1 MVNGIESYEF
11 QENCVDFLYDKT
23 TASGTK
29 QVVTVKAP
37 TGAGKTVILVKY
49 VDAYLKNTDGKTAF
63 VWLCPG
69 KGNLEEQSKERMDE
83 LAPHIDTRSLPY
95 SMLCGFE
102 GRSVTFINWELVTR
116 KKNNALKD
124 GERKNLFEKIE
135 EAHQDGIK
143 FIVIIDEEHENN
155 TSKANDIIEAF
166 KPEHIIRVSATPIK
180 VPHQEFYE
188 IPEEEVIDAG
198 LITRAIYVN
207 EGVEDSERIEDDYDV
222 LIRLADQKR
231 QEVLGAYES
240 IGVDIRPLVL
250 IQFPVGQ
257 PETIKAVED
266 KLASMGYTYDNG
278 MVNIWMS
285 DQKVISEDLTERNGA
300 PAFLLMK
307 QAVATGWDCPRA
319 KILVK
324 LREGGSE
331 RFQIQTIGRIRRMP
345 ERKHYLFPGVLDFCF
360 IYTLD
365 TEYKNDLLTAL
376 DKAYQVRKLFAKPE
390 VRDFSLTKEMRNND
404 VDSNVGERE
413 LIRKVYEFLKAKY
426 HLGSK
431 MADNRLA
438 LESAGYNFS
447 HEIDSQILRGEFR
460 TASDM
465 ANASSSKKV
474 AIKTQINTHTHGIY
488 LMRAVEDIKTITS
501 IPAQRARKI
510 LNRLFMRGKKTKF
523 KILALDT
530 SDFYAFLINNIKLL
544 KQEFREIMAQESGK
558 QLQLHVTGQQ
568 RTATF
573 TIPESELYKFSV
585 VKKIKPMTKNAYA
598 GYTNEFVTSETRKS
612 TPERLFEQYCER
624 VDGIEWVYKNGDAGQ
639 QYFSVVYMDGLTGKQ
654 WLFYP
659 DYIVKM
665 KNGDVWIIETKGG
678 MNAGYTKNIDMQ
690 VENKFKAFQDYA
702 QRYGVLWGFV
712 RDIDEDLYIC
722 NTEYTDEM
730 IGDNWQPLDS
740 VLK

>member
-1 MVNGIESYEF
+1 MVNGIENYEF

-29 QVVTVKAP
+29 QIVTVKAP

-49 VDAYLKNTDGKTAF
+49 VDTYLKNTDGKTAF
-63 VWLCPG
+63 IWLCPG
-69 KGNLEEQSKERMDE
+69 KGNLEEQSKDRMDA

-166 KPEHIIRVSATPIK
+166 KPIHIIRVSATPIK

-207 EGVEDSERIEDDYDV
+207 EGVEDSERIEDDYDI
-222 LIRLADQKR
+222 LLKLADSKR
-231 QEVLGAYES
+231 QEILAAYEQ

-257 PETIKAVED
+257 PEIMLAFRHTADSANGLNLETLTTTFTQLDENLGTGAVP
-266 KLASMGYTYDNG
+266 ASCY
-278 MVNIWMS
+278 
-285 DQKVISEDLTERNGA
+285 R
-300 PAFLLMK
+300 LLHE
-307 QAVATGWDCPRA
+307 QEGRCAT
-319 KILVK
+319 
-324 LREGGSE
+324 
-331 RFQIQTIGRIRRMP
+331 
-345 ERKHYLFPGVLDFCF
+345 
-360 IYTLD
+360 
-365 TEYKNDLLTAL
+365 
-376 DKAYQVRKLFAKPE
+376 KPE
-390 VRDFSLTKEMRNND
+390 VRDFSLTKEMRNLD
-404 VDSNVGERE
+404 IDSGIGERE
-413 LIRKVYEFLKAKY
+413 MLRKVYEHFKDKY

-431 MADNRLA
+431 MADNRIA
-438 LESAGYNFS
+438 LESAGYSFS
-447 HEIDSQILRGEFR
+447 HEIDSRVLRGEFR
-460 TASDM
+460 TTEDLS
-465 ANASSSKKV
+465 NASASKKV
-474 AIKTQINTHTHGIY
+474 EIKTKINTHSHGIY
-488 LMRAVEDIKTITS
+488 LMHSVDEIKTITS
-501 IPAQRARKI
+501 IPAQKVKNI
-510 LNRLFMRGKKTKF
+510 LQRLFRKGKKTKF
-523 KILALDT
+523 KFISLDT
-530 SDFYAFLINNIKLL
+530 SDFYAFIINNIKLL
-544 KQEFREIMAQESGK
+544 KQDFREIMAQESGK
-558 QLQLHVTGQQ
+558 QLSFAGQAK
-568 RTATF
+568 TATF
-573 TIPESELYKFSV
+573 TIPESELYKFSM

-612 TPERLFEQYCER
+612 TPERLFEQFCER
-624 VDGIEWVYKNGDAGQ
+624 CDAIEWVYKNGDAGQ
-639 QYFSVVYMDGLTGKQ
+639 QYFSVVYQDGFSGKQ

-678 MNAGYTKNIDMQ
+678 MNAGFTKNIDMQ
-690 VENKFKAFQDYA
+690 VENKFKAFKDYA
-702 QRYGVLWGFV
+702 RRYGVLWGFV
-712 RDIDEDLYIC
+712 RDIDEELYIC
-722 NTEYTDEM
+722 NTEYTEEM
-730 IGDNWQPLDS
+730 IGDNWMPLES